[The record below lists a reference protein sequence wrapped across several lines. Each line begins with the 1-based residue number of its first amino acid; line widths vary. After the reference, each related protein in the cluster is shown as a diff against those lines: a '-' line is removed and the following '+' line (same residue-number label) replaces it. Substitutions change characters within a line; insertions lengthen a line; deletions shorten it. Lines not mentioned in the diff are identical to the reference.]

1 MAGGNEGTWSSCQLL
16 VRVCQYGKVSYVTN
30 GNYGIRGQHIL
41 RSYGDVTEC
50 RKVLQLA
57 INSVTEDVELLY
69 DCLIQLEQDKGLY

>member
-1 MAGGNEGTWSSCQLL
+1 METVYQCQ
-16 VRVCQYGKVSYVTN
+16 CA
-30 GNYGIRGQHIL
+30 L
-41 RSYGDVTEC
+41 RSYGEVTEC